1 MTIYVSEEEGNLVE
15 FAVNI
20 PDLEL
25 GFNYGIIIT
34 SQYSHQ
40 PLGMDTECTFS
51 NSRYSLFE
59 VVFPA
64 GFGDEHKN
72 GIYYWD
78 LVEISTE
85 ESLEKG
91 LVKIITQPGGNINAI
106 SYNSGVITENRVSE
120 VFYRPNY

>member
-1 MTIYVSEEEGNLVE
+1 MTIYVSEEEGNMVQ
-15 FAVNI
+15 FAVNV
-20 PDLEL
+20 PNLTL
-25 GFNYGIIIT
+25 GFDYGIIIT
-34 SQYSHQ
+34 SQYSHA
-40 PLGMDTECTFS
+40 PLGLDTECTFS

-64 GFGDEHKN
+64 GFGEEHKN

-78 LVEISTE
+78 LVELGQ

-106 SYNSGVITENRVSE
+106 SYNSGVITENRVST

>member
-1 MTIYVSEEEGNLVE
+1 MTIYVSEEEGNMVQ
-15 FAVNI
+15 FAVNV
-20 PDLEL
+20 PNLTL
-25 GFNYGIIIT
+25 GFDYGIIIT

-40 PLGMDTECTFS
+40 PLAIDAECTFS

-64 GFGDEHKN
+64 GFGEEHKN

-78 LVEISTE
+78 LVEWGQ

-106 SYNSGVITENRVSE
+106 SYNSGVITENRVST

>member
-1 MTIYVSEEEGNLVE
+1 MTIYVSEEEGNMVQ

-20 PDLEL
+20 PNLTL
-25 GFNYGIIIT
+25 GFDYGIIIT

-40 PLGMDTECTFS
+40 PLAIDTECTFS

-64 GFGDEHKN
+64 GFGEEHKN

-78 LVEISTE
+78 LVELGQ

-120 VFYRPNY
+120 VFFRPNY